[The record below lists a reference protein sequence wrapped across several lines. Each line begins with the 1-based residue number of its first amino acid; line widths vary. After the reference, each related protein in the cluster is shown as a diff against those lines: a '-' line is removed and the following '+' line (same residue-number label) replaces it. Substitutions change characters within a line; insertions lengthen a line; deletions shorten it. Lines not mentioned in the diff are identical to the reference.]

1 MTALLAGARWPQAAS
16 ASASAAAP
24 SARPSSRTVLI
35 LGCIPVSIAPPMPAL
50 AGTPCR
56 SPYLARP
63 ITGLAAAPAGASPS
77 NAVHQSDRE
86 LDGCALPEKVEKNL
100 HPPAPGAGPL
110 HDRDQPRE
118 RAALDLHPVPRP
130 EGRER
135 PDDAALARARDDE
148 RDRAVLQRGGG
159 RTESDEAPHSGRP
172 DHSVVLL
179 EERDAHEEV
188 AREEGR
194 YLVTP
199 PLEDARQEDLHA
211 APLELPHGVVFLAR
225 LAAYHVPPAVLS
237 LKIETRREGGH
248 TAPGGVA
255 ISMPRARAIC
265 SRDPRFSSAF
275 APQGAISNPPF
286 SRTPAALV
294 QARSRVRR
302 HRPEGHVRQATP
314 CTAAASCKTA
324 PRPCL
329 GAGGTCRPETASRV
343 GHRQRA
349 CGAVHRADGVPRPA
363 KPARPTFRSGSA

>member
-1 MTALLAGARWPQAAS
+1 MTALLAGARWPPQAAS

-77 NAVHQSDRE
+77 NAVHQSDRQ

-148 RDRAVLQRGGG
+148 RDHAVLQGGG
-159 RTESDEAPHSGRP
+159 GGTEGDEAPHSGRP
-172 DHSVVLL
+172 DHPVVLL

-194 YLVTP
+194 YLVMP
-199 PLEDARQEDLHA
+199 PLEDAGQEDPHA
-211 APLELPHGVVFLAR
+211 APLELLHGVVFLAR
-225 LAAYHVPPAVLS
+225 LATHHVPAAVLS
-237 LKIETRREGGH
+237 VKVGKRRKGGH
-248 TAPGGVA
+248 TAPGRGA
-255 ISMPRARAIC
+255 ISMPRACSNC
-265 SRDPRFSSAF
+265 SRGPRFSSAF
-275 APQGAISNPPF
+275 APQGGLSNPPF

-294 QARSRVRR
+294 QARSRARR
-302 HRPEGHVRQATP
+302 HRPAGHVRQTTP

-324 PRPCL
+324 PRQ
-329 GAGGTCRPETASRV
+329 A
-343 GHRQRA
+343 
-349 CGAVHRADGVPRPA
+349 
-363 KPARPTFRSGSA
+363 

>member
-16 ASASAAAP
+16 TSASAVAP
-24 SARPSSRTVLI
+24 SARPSSRTVVI
-35 LGCIPVSIAPPMPAL
+35 LGCISLSIAPPMPVL

-77 NAVHQSDRE
+77 EAVHQSDRQ

-148 RDRAVLQRGGG
+148 RDHAVLQGGG
-159 RTESDEAPHSGRP
+159 NRTEGDEAPHPGRP
-172 DHSVVLL
+172 DHPVVLL

-188 AREEGR
+188 ARKEGR

-199 PLEDARQEDLHA
+199 PLEDAGQEDLHA
-211 APLELPHGVVFLAR
+211 APLELLQRVIFLAR
-225 LAAYHVPPAVLS
+225 LAAYHVPPALLS
-237 LKIETRREGGH
+237 AKVGKRRERGH
-248 TAPGGVA
+248 TG
-255 ISMPRARAIC
+255 
-265 SRDPRFSSAF
+265 
-275 APQGAISNPPF
+275 
-286 SRTPAALV
+286 
-294 QARSRVRR
+294 
-302 HRPEGHVRQATP
+302 
-314 CTAAASCKTA
+314 
-324 PRPCL
+324 
-329 GAGGTCRPETASRV
+329 
-343 GHRQRA
+343 
-349 CGAVHRADGVPRPA
+349 
-363 KPARPTFRSGSA
+363 ARPGCNFNATSVL

>member
-16 ASASAAAP
+16 TSASAVAP

-35 LGCIPVSIAPPMPAL
+35 LGCISLSIAPPMPVL
-50 AGTPCR
+50 AGIPCR
-56 SPYLARP
+56 SLYLARP

-77 NAVHQSDRE
+77 NAVHQSDRQ

-148 RDRAVLQRGGG
+148 RDRAVLHGGG
-159 RTESDEAPHSGRP
+159 GCTEGDEAPHSGRP
-172 DHSVVLL
+172 DHPVVLL

-194 YLVTP
+194 YLVMP
-199 PLEDARQEDLHA
+199 PLEDAGQEDPHA
-211 APLELPHGVVFLAR
+211 APLELLHGVVFLAR
-225 LAAYHVPPAVLS
+225 LATHHVPAAVLS
-237 LKIETRREGGH
+237 VKVGKRRKGGH
-248 TAPGGVA
+248 TAPGRGA
-255 ISMPRARAIC
+255 ISMPRACSIC
-265 SRDPRFSSAF
+265 SRGPRFSSAF
-275 APQGAISNPPF
+275 APQGGLSNPPS

-294 QARSRVRR
+294 QARSRPAGTVPRGMSGRPRLARR
-302 HRPEGHVRQATP
+302 PHRATP
-314 CTAAASCKTA
+314 
-324 PRPCL
+324 PRDKPPRDPVSGRGDVPTRDCVS
-329 GAGGTCRPETASRV
+329 GRGPTASV
-343 GHRQRA
+343 
-349 CGAVHRADGVPRPA
+349 RP
-363 KPARPTFRSGSA
+363 GS

>member
-16 ASASAAAP
+16 TSASAAAP
-24 SARPSSRTVLI
+24 SARPSSRTVVI
-35 LGCIPVSIAPPMPAL
+35 LGCISLSIAPPMPVL

-63 ITGLAAAPAGASPS
+63 ITGLAAPAGASPS
-77 NAVHQSDRE
+77 TAVHQSDRQ
-86 LDGCALPEKVEKNL
+86 LDGCALPEEVEKNL

-130 EGRER
+130 EGREL

-148 RDRAVLQRGGG
+148 RDHAVLQGGGG
-159 RTESDEAPHSGRP
+159 RTEGNEAPNSGRP
-172 DHSVVLL
+172 DHPVILL

-199 PLEDARQEDLHA
+199 PLEDAGQEDPHA
-211 APLELPHGVVFLAR
+211 APLELLHGVVFLAR
-225 LAAYHVPPAVLS
+225 LAAHHVPPAVLS
-237 LKIETRREGGH
+237 VKVERRREGGH
-248 TAPGGVA
+248 RAPGGAA
-255 ISMPRARAIC
+255 ISMPRACSIC
-265 SRDPRFSSAF
+265 GRDPRFSSAF
-275 APQGAISNPPF
+275 TPQGAISNPPF

-294 QARSRVRR
+294 QARSRARR
-302 HRPEGHVRQATP
+302 HRPEGQVRQGTH

-343 GHRQRA
+343 GDRQRA
-349 CGAVHRADGVPRPA
+349 CGPVHTADGVPRPA
-363 KPARPTFRSGSA
+363 KPARQTFRSVSA